1 MTPVTLVVGASS
13 GIGSAVV
20 EQLQGQQ
27 RVVYGAGRGGQP
39 PRHLEEHWLQ
49 LDFARP
55 GSIGTAFEEWARV
68 LEHRDQTL
76 QQLLICSG
84 LLHDEQTSPERRL
97 RDLHAEA
104 FSKLVQVNAMAP
116 LLLAQAALPLLP
128 RREATR
134 IAAISA
140 RVGSI
145 GDNRMGGWYSYR
157 CAKAALN
164 MGWRCLAHEL
174 RRSHPSCTPLL
185 YHPGTVDTEL
195 SKPFQGKV
203 DAHKLFST
211 EQAAQYFLNVLEQH
225 GDCGELAY
233 LDWAGKPIP
242 W

>member
-1 MTPVTLVVGASS
+1 MTPVTLVIGASS

-20 EQLQGQQ
+20 EQLQNQGK
-27 RVVYGAGRGGQP
+27 VVYGAGRSAQP
-39 PRHLEEHWLQ
+39 PAQLQQHWLQ
-49 LDFARP
+49 LDFYDP
-55 GSIGTAFEEWARV
+55 SSITQAFATLTGTLKERE
-68 LEHRDQTL
+68 QTL
-76 QQLLICSG
+76 HQVLICSG
-84 LLHDEQTSPERRL
+84 LLHDADTSPERRL
-97 RDLHAEA
+97 GELRAED
-104 FSKLVQVNAMAP
+104 FSKLMLVNAMAP

-128 RREATR
+128 RREPTR

-185 YHPGTVDTEL
+185 YHPGTVDTDL
-195 SKPFQGKV
+195 SKPFQSKV
-203 DAHKLFST
+203 KADKLFSR
-211 EQAAQYFLNVLEQH
+211 EQAAQYFLQVLEQH

-233 LDWAGKPIP
+233 LDWAGKAIP

>member
-1 MTPVTLVVGASS
+1 MTPVTLVIGASS
-13 GIGSAVV
+13 GIGGAVV
-20 EQLQGQQ
+20 QQLQGQN
-27 RVVYGAGRGGQP
+27 RSVYGAGRATQAPEG
-39 PRHLEEHWLQ
+39 LEQHWLQ
-49 LDFARP
+49 LDFHDP
-55 GSIGTAFEEWARV
+55 SSISAAFERFASH
-68 LEHRDQTL
+68 LEERDQYL

-84 LLHDEQTSPERRL
+84 LLHDEGTQPERRL
-97 RDLHAEA
+97 SELTPAA
-104 FSKLVQVNAMAP
+104 FTKLVQVNAMAP
-116 LLLAQAALPLLP
+116 LLIAQAALALLP

-134 IAAISA
+134 LAAISA

-185 YHPGTVDTEL
+185 YHPGTVDTAL
-195 SKPFQGKV
+195 SAPFQSNVK
-203 DAHKLFST
+203 AAKLFSAD
-211 EQAAQYFLNVLEQH
+211 QAAQFFLEVLEQH